1 MKCKIEKST
10 IGGEI
15 HCPANKSYTHRAI
28 FLSSL
33 SDGKSIIKKILRS
46 NDTNATISAC
56 RAFGVEI
63 NESDDT
69 VTVENSI
76 GSTVEGSMI
85 NAQNSGTT
93 LRIAT
98 AIAALSGGNTELTGD
113 ESLKKRPMKP
123 ILDSLEELGVDTES
137 NDGKPPITI
146 KGKINGSHVSIKGD
160 ISSQFISG
168 LLIIAPRLKNGL
180 TVEIDGDVVSKPYI
194 DLTITTMNKFGVNVE
209 VVEPYK
215 KYSIVHQ
222 IYKPTTFTIPSD
234 FSNLALLLSANVL
247 LGDSLKIKISLGE
260 LPQGDEEIIDILEKI
275 GVNVILDSEIITT
288 KSPELLDGGKFDLSN
303 TPDLLPALAILVL
316 KCKTQIEIYNVKH
329 ARYKETDRISIIC
342 SELKKIGIIVTEKE
356 DGMVLK
362 KGDELVDG
370 VELNSHGDHR
380 LFMAFSI
387 VAMLIGNCSVTD
399 PDSAGVSYPDF
410 ISDMQKCGAKISIV

>member
-1 MKCKIEKST
+1 MKCKIEKSK
-10 IGGEI
+10 ISGEI
-15 HCPANKSYTHRAI
+15 NCPANKSYTHRAI
-28 FLSSL
+28 FLSAL
-33 SDGKSIIKKILRS
+33 SDGKSIIKKTLRS

-76 GSTVEGSMI
+76 GSTVQGSMI

-113 ESLKKRPMKP
+113 DSLKKRPMRP
-123 ILDSLEELGVDTES
+123 ILDSLEKLGVTTES

-146 KGKINGSHVSIKGD
+146 KGKINGNHVNIKGD
-160 ISSQFISG
+160 VSSQFISA
-168 LLIIAPRLKNGL
+168 LLIIAPRLDNGL
-180 TVEIDGDVVSKPYI
+180 TIEIDGNVVSKPYI
-194 DLTITTMNKFGVNVE
+194 DLTITTMKKFGTDVQ
-209 VVEPYK
+209 VVVPYK
-215 KYSIVHQ
+215 KYFITHQ

-260 LPQGDEEIIDILEKI
+260 LPQGDEEIVDILEKL
-275 GVNVILDSEIITT
+275 GVNVTLDSETITT
-288 KSPELLDGGKFDLSN
+288 KSPKLLDGGRFDLSN

-329 ARYKETDRISIIC
+329 ARYKETDRIAIIC
-342 SELKKIGIIVTEKE
+342 NELKKIGVIVTEKD
-356 DGMVLK
+356 DGMILK
-362 KGDELVDG
+362 KGDLLDD
-370 VELNSHGDHR
+370 VELNAHDDHR

-387 VAMLIGNCSVTD
+387 VGMFIGNCTVTD
-399 PDSAGVSYPDF
+399 PDSASVSYPNF
-410 ISDMQKCGAKISIV
+410 ISDMQNCGARISIV